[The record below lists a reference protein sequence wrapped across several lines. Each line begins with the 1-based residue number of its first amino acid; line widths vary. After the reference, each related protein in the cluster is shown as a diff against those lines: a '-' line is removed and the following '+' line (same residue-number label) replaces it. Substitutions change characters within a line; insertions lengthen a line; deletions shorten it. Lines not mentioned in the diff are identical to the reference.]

1 MDRRSALERVQL
13 SPAERLLM
21 LETSSDYQQ
30 TALEN
35 FKQGVNR
42 RLDRLEQQ
50 RDQDQLLSTGSIIK
64 ILLAVALPIL
74 MFLLIGGRRLVM

>member
-1 MDRRSALERVQL
+1 
-13 SPAERLLM
+13 M
-21 LETSSDYQQ
+21 LETSFDYQQ
-30 TALEN
+30 LAAEN
-35 FKQGVNR
+35 FKAGVNR
-42 RLDRLEQQ
+42 RLDRPEQQ